1 MGSLKFRLPADDPSG
16 RSIELKKA
24 FVTGVDRTPERI
36 NVEARDGH
44 LICRRDNPES
54 GRFSIPWRVAGFG
67 APIIATAT
75 LADRATTY
83 DLAVELARGKL
94 NDIRNQAADWSLM
107 GLKLGSDL
115 ETALDDARRAFAL
128 AATSVSD
135 PEICF
140 EHAQT
145 SLAASFRAGKLLTDG
160 YSQQVLH
167 RRLDAGSKLPT
178 LLSCGLDG
186 DPKASSWSRTLL
198 LCTNA
203 GRIRCGWG
211 DLEPVEGQ
219 FRWDVS
225 DAQLHWCRRKHLA
238 AEAGPILEFH
248 PSALPDWIWLFEG
261 DFETITRMVE
271 SLTRQVVGRY
281 KGKIATWH
289 LVARPASSEMLG
301 LSEDEQIRLTA
312 RVVQVARQVDP
323 DAQMVVDLD
332 RPWAE
337 WMGNSPFQL
346 GPLHLADSLARA
358 DLGLTGIGLE
368 IAPGFS
374 APGSHLRDTFEFSR
388 LLDLYSLLNLPL
400 HVTLA
405 FPSGAS
411 LDPKATKGVKVETS
425 QWPGL
430 IDDASQRAWGS
441 EWIALAAAKPF
452 VKSVTWL
459 QATDSARH
467 LYPNSGLFRADD
479 TPKPLLNWMKSFR
492 SRFLN

>member
-16 RSIELKKA
+16 RSIDWKKA

-36 NVEARDGH
+36 HLDVRDGF
-44 LICRRDNPES
+44 LTCRRENPES
-54 GRFSIPWRVAGFG
+54 GRFSIPWRVEGFG
-67 APIIATAT
+67 APIVATAT
-75 LADRATTY
+75 LADRPTPY

-94 NDIRNQAADWSLM
+94 NDVRNQAADWALM
-107 GLKLGSDL
+107 GLKLSPEL
-115 ETALDDARRAFAL
+115 EAALDESRRAFAL
-128 AATSVSD
+128 AATSVSE
-135 PEICF
+135 PETCF

-160 YSQQVLH
+160 YSQQVL
-167 RRLDAGSKLPT
+167 RRRVDSGAKLPT
-178 LLSCGLDG
+178 LLSCVLDG
-186 DPKASSWSRTLL
+186 EPKPASWSRTLL

-203 GRIRCGWG
+203 ARIRCGWG

-219 FRWDVS
+219 FRWDVP

-248 PSALPDWIWLFEG
+248 PAALPDWIWLFEG
-261 DFETITRMVE
+261 DSETLTRMVE
-271 SLTRQVVGRY
+271 SLIRQVVGRY
-281 KGKIATWH
+281 KGKIASWH
-289 LVARPASSEMLG
+289 LVARPASSEILG

-323 DAQMVVDLD
+323 DAHLVVDLD

-337 WMGNSPFQL
+337 WMGSSPFQL

-358 DLGLTGIGLE
+358 DLGLSGIGLE
-368 IAPGFS
+368 VAPGFS
-374 APGSHLRDTFEFSR
+374 PPGSHLRDTFEFSR

-400 HVTLA
+400 HVSLA
-405 FPSGAS
+405 FPSAAAN
-411 LDPKATKGVKVETS
+411 DPKAAKGMKVESS
-425 QWPGL
+425 QWPGA
-430 IDDASQRAWGS
+430 IDEAAQRAWGA
-441 EWIALAAAKPF
+441 EWTALAVAKPF

-459 QATDSARH
+459 QAADSAKH
-467 LYPNSGLFRADD
+467 LYPNAGLFRPDD